1 MRVEE
6 LTKDRRR
13 FPRWRV
19 PGLLSG
25 WIGRSLQVFVADI
38 GMGGILIEHP
48 NMVRPGTVCFL
59 TLALSGEKVSLKCR
73 VVRSDIYSQEAWP
86 TGERNDVYRTGLE
99 LLEPSE
105 TSQRLVSEYIE
116 SLKAKTVG

>member
-1 MRVEE
+1 MQSEE
-6 LTKDRRR
+6 AAKERRR

-19 PGLLSG
+19 SGPLLG
-25 WIGRSLQVFVADI
+25 WIGRGLKVFVADVS
-38 GMGGILIEHP
+38 MGGVMIEHP
-48 NMVRPGTVCFL
+48 NVVRPGTICSL
-59 TLALSGEKVSLKCR
+59 TLSLPRERVSLRCR

-99 LLEPSE
+99 LLELSE

-116 SLKAKTVG
+116 SLKANIVG